1 MSMDSL
7 DDEQRTADEVAR
19 DQNFAEIILSETLG
33 SLSQVHPLATVAPD
47 APVSVAVD
55 AMVTSGIGCALIID
69 GKKLVGLFSERDV
82 LLKVVAK
89 GLDAASVAVSD
100 LMTPDPVCLQHDDAI
115 AYALN
120 KMAVGGYRHVPVLND
135 DGTPE
140 AIVSMRD
147 IVNYIVQFYPE
158 EILAL
163 PDSPRG
169 NITSQREGA

>member
-7 DDEQRTADEVAR
+7 EDEQRTGDEQAR
-19 DQNFAEIILSETLG
+19 DLRFAEIILSETLG
-33 SLSQVHPLATVAPD
+33 QLSDVHPLATVKPGET
-47 APVSVAVD
+47 VAAAID
-55 AMVTSGIGCALIID
+55 AMVSSGIGCALIVD
-69 GKKLVGLFSERDV
+69 DDKLIGLFSERDV
-82 LLKVVAK
+82 LLKIAAK
-89 GLDAASVAVSD
+89 GLDPAAVNVSD
-100 LMTPDPVCLQHDDAI
+100 VMTPGPVCLQHDDEI

-135 DGTPE
+135 EGVPE

-158 EILAL
+158 EILTL

>member
-7 DDEQRTADEVAR
+7 EDERQTGDERVR
-19 DQNFAEIILSETLG
+19 DRHFAEIILSETL
-33 SLSQVHPLATVAPD
+33 SQLSDVHPFTIVEPDDTV
-47 APVSVAVD
+47 STAVE
-55 AMVTSGIGCALIID
+55 AMISSRVGCVLIMD
-69 GKKLVGLFSERDV
+69 SSQLLGLFSERDV
-82 LLKVVAK
+82 LLKVVAR
-89 GLDAASVAVSD
+89 GLDAATIAVSD
-100 LMTPDPVCLQHDDAI
+100 VMTSDPECLQHDDEI

-120 KMAVGGYRHVPVLND
+120 KMAVGGYRHVPILKD
-135 DGTPE
+135 DGIPE

-169 NITSQREGA
+169 NITKQREGA

>member
-7 DDEQRTADEVAR
+7 EDEQRTGDERAR
-19 DQNFAEIILSETLG
+19 DQRFAELILSETLG
-33 SLSQVHPLATVAPD
+33 QLSDAHPLATVAPGE
-47 APVSVAVD
+47 PVSAAVE
-55 AMVTSGIGCALIID
+55 AMMASGIGCALIMD
-69 GKKLVGLFSERDV
+69 GDKLVGLFSERDV
-82 LLKVVAK
+82 LLKIVAK
-89 GLDAASVAVSD
+89 GLDAAAVTVSD
-100 LMTPDPVCLQHDDAI
+100 VMTPDPICLQHDDEI

-135 DGTPE
+135 DGTPQ